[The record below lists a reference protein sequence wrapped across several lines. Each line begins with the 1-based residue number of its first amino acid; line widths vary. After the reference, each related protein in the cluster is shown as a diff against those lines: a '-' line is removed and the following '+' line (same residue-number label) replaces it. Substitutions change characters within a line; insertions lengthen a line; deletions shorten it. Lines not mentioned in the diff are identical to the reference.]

1 MNVLSREEEI
11 TKTLMAIKPNTADT
25 ARMVVNDCLF
35 LAKGDLNI
43 DFEADN
49 CFLGANDVAGSF

>member
-11 TKTLMAIKPNTADT
+11 IRMLTAIKPSTTDT

-35 LAKGDLNI
+35 LTKGVLDI
-43 DFEADN
+43 DFETNN
-49 CFLGANDVAGSF
+49 CFLGADDVAGSF